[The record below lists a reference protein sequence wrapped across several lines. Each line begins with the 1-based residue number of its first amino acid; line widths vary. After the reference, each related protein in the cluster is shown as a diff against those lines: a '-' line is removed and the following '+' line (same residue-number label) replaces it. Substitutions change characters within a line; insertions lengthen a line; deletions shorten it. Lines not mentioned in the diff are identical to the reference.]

1 MYPPWFSHICFSPLP
16 PKKAMATHCSIL
28 AWKIPWTE
36 EPSRLQFM
44 GSQNRTQLGN
54 SAHCR
59 WSLRRRAQES
69 LTLWVVSCF
78 LETRDSWALVKA
90 SVWVMCL
97 APTAGHG
104 RQCSIRVRF
113 EIRRLGIELCLF
125 RYQPG
130 NLFNLS
136 VHLHHLIGWWWR
148 FSEIAH
154 ARCLAQSLAYR
165 EFSVRMACYPR

>member
-1 MYPPWFSHICFSPLP
+1 MENTCKWTCSVKPTLFKGQTVFACRGQFMYPPWFSHICFSPLP
-16 PKKAMATHCSIL
+16 PKKAIATHCSIL

-104 RQCSIRVRF
+104 RQCSITELDLKSGDLELSSASSATSRATY
-113 EIRRLGIELCLF
+113 LTSLCSSGI
-125 RYQPG
+125 
-130 NLFNLS
+130 S
-136 VHLHHLIGWWWR
+136 
-148 FSEIAH
+148 
-154 ARCLAQSLAYR
+154 
-165 EFSVRMACYPR
+165 